1 MGPRYEARHFVPDVV
16 LIMSSGS
23 GKTTLLNVLAHRE
36 ASTRA
41 SVKKSLLVNGRQTS
55 LRDFRR
61 ISSFVEQEDALLGAL
76 TVKETMYFVAK
87 LSLPRSI
94 IGLLRSCRT
103 ESLIKEPAQ

>member
-1 MGPRYEARHFVPDVV
+1 MGPRYKAHHFVPDVV

-23 GKTTLLNVLAHRE
+23 GKTTLLNVLANRE
-36 ASTRA
+36 ASAKA

-55 LRDFRR
+55 PRDFRQ

-76 TVKETMYFVAK
+76 TVRETMYFAAK
-87 LSLPRSI
+87 LSLTRSV

-103 ESLIKEPAQ
+103 ESLIDGPAQ